1 MKQHTVIKVWVD
13 ADECLA
19 HYLCVHE
26 VPSVF
31 EEREG
36 SVAVHIKPDVDI
48 QLLRNE
54 SERLFW
60 AAAICPV
67 SAIKLQ
73 LETGEVVDGDSEIV
87 KTFIAC
93 QRRT

>member
-13 ADECLA
+13 TDVCLA

-26 VPSVF
+26 APRVF

-36 SVAVHIKPDVDI
+36 AVSVHIKPEADT
-48 QLLRNE
+48 QLLRDE
-54 SERLFW
+54 SENLFW

-67 SAIKLQ
+67 SAIKLK
-73 LETGEVVDGDSEIV
+73 LDTGEVIDGDSEII
-87 KTFIAC
+87 KQFIAC

>member
-1 MKQHTVIKVWVD
+1 M
-13 ADECLA
+13 
-19 HYLCVHE
+19 
-26 VPSVF
+26 PSVF

-36 SVAVHIKPDVDI
+36 AVSVHIKPDVDI

-54 SERLFW
+54 SEGLFW

-67 SAIKLQ
+67 SAIKLK
-73 LETGEVVDGDSEIV
+73 LETGEVVDGDSKIV
-87 KTFIAC
+87 RNFIAC